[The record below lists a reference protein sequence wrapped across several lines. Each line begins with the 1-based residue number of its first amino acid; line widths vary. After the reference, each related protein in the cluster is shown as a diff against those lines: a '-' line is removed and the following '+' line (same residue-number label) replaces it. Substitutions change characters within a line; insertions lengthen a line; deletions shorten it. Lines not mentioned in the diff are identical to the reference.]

1 MDDTLAVRALFD
13 RALRAWADG
22 DAEAYAAC
30 FTPDADYVTFVGS
43 HYQGRAAIEACH
55 VPLFTK
61 LQKGSRLDAEIT
73 QLRFLDQHTAVV
85 HARGAVVKGTRR
97 RNRRNTKVQTYVAVR
112 QDGEWSFTAFHNTK
126 YRPVMEAISIR
137 MDGRFAPTLPV
148 G

>member
-1 MDDTLAVRALFD
+1 MDDALAVRSLFD
-13 RALRAWADG
+13 RALHAWADG
-22 DAEAYAAC
+22 DATAYAAC

-73 QLRFLDQHTAVV
+73 RLRFLDQDTALV
-85 HARGAVVKGTRR
+85 HAHGAVVKGARR

-112 QDGEWSFTAFHNTK
+112 QDGSWSFTAFHNTK
-126 YRPVMEAISIR
+126 YRPLMEAISIR
-137 MDGRFAPTLPV
+137 LDRRFAPTVPSS
-148 G
+148 